1 MIEKIKKYL
10 FSLRIVRIS
19 YKWANK
25 IVLPGFEGMSIF
37 KVIAFFIES
46 FQKGQFG
53 IRSAAISF
61 KFFLALFP
69 MLIFFLS
76 LIPFIPIDNFQ
87 EEILIYLQRA
97 VPSNVYGM
105 IDQTVEDL
113 VAQKH
118 HAVLSIGFVLM
129 IYYASNGIST
139 VLQAFGYSY
148 QLEKSQN
155 FIMIRLHSLWLF
167 LLISIFFILALSAIV
182 YSEIVFSDITFQ
194 KMDFLPRLL
203 YKIIVWTIM
212 ILSMLISISILYNV
226 GNTQKS
232 RWKLFTAG
240 ASMSTVLII
249 SVSMLLALYFKNFN
263 KYNEL
268 YGSIGSLIMVLIWIN
283 SISYILLIGFELSTK
298 TDAHRKEKKLSL
310 EPNLIEDQ
318 EK

>member
-1 MIEKIKKYL
+1 
-10 FSLRIVRIS
+10 
-19 YKWANK
+19 
-25 IVLPGFEGMSIF
+25 MSIL
-37 KVIAFFIES
+37 KVLTFFIES

-87 EEILIYLQRA
+87 EEILLYLQRA

-105 IDQTVEDL
+105 IDQTLEDL

-148 QLEKSQN
+148 QLEKSRN
-155 FIMIRLHSLWLF
+155 FIITRLHSLWIF
-167 LLISIFFILALSAIV
+167 VLISVFFILAMSAIV
-182 YSEIVFSDITFQ
+182 YSEIVFSDIKFQ
-194 KMDFLPRLL
+194 KMDFLVRLL
-203 YKIIVWTIM
+203 YRVVVWSIM
-212 ILSMLISISILYNV
+212 ILSLLLSISILYNV
-226 GNTQKS
+226 GNIQKS

-249 SVSMLLALYFKNFN
+249 SASMLLALYFRNFS

-268 YGSIGSLIMVLIWIN
+268 YGSLGSLIMLLVWIN

-310 EPNLIEDQ
+310 EPNLIKKK